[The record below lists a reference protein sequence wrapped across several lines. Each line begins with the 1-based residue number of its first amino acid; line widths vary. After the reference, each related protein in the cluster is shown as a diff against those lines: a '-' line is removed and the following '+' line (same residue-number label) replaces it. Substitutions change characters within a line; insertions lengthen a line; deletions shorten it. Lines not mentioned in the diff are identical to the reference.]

1 VGEEVTPAWI
11 EKLRQS
17 GISVDREGHF
27 IHEGE
32 PVRHEGLKAALY
44 RWLDRLPPPDG
55 RYVLRLDERRFTY
68 VTVEDTPLVVRG
80 ARLVA
85 AHTGGRAGAE
95 SGDETGPEAREEARV
110 ELTLSDGAEVLLDPA
125 TLRLRPDGSLICAVR
140 EGRLEARFATAALA
154 GLQPALGEDDAGAFL
169 QLGARR
175 VRLGLGQGN

>member
-1 VGEEVTPAWI
+1 MGEEVTPAWI

-32 PVRHEGLKAALY
+32 PVLHEGLKAALY

-55 RYVLRLDERRFTY
+55 RYVLRLDERRFAY

-95 SGDETGPEAREEARV
+95 AGQDAREEARV
-110 ELTLSDGAEVLLDPA
+110 ELTLSDGVEVLLDPA

-140 EGRLEARFATAALA
+140 EGHLEARFATAALA

-175 VRLGLGQGN
+175 VRLGIAQGH